1 MFLKIPIIRER
12 LVILPLLFHSQ
23 EKKNKT
29 HKKKKK
35 PKRTNTIKE
44 IKIIKQSTT
53 TCI

>member
-35 PKRTNTIKE
+35 PKRTNTIK
-44 IKIIKQSTT
+44 KK
-53 TCI
+53 